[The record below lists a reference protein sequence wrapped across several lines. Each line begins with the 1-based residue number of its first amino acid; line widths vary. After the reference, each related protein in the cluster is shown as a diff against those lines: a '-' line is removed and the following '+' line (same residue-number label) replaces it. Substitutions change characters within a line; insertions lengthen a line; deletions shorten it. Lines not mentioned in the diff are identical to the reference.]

1 MIDQITWNILFEWI
15 TGTRC
20 FLPEGCKPP
29 FIGVLVYLMLLA
41 PLIWFLF
48 SKYGSSAMR
57 FFGILRR
64 LSDE

>member
-29 FIGVLVYLMLLA
+29 IVGITIYLIIAA
-41 PLIWFLF
+41 PIIYSLHIFYKTKL
-48 SKYGSSAMR
+48 KPNIQIKKA
-57 FFGILRR
+57 LK
-64 LSDE
+64 

>member
-29 FIGVLVYLMLLA
+29 VIGLLIYLVMISALICVLYGK
-41 PLIWFLF
+41 FG
-48 SKYGSSAMR
+48 SKITKIYSKR
-57 FFGILRR
+57 
-64 LSDE
+64 E